1 MGRRRS
7 PGALGAPWRA
17 LSHDFGA
24 CGLPSMPHL
33 SKPWQLDLPR
43 LALSNEVRNFFWVLK
58 MTDVDLKVGI
68 FFAARAFRRCA
79 GPFNHF
85 QSSGLIAPPLPLSR
99 RSPPCS

>member
-1 MGRRRS
+1 MHLPSRCPMS

-68 FFAARAFRRCA
+68 FPAARAFRRCA
-79 GPFNHF
+79 GQFNHF
-85 QSSGLIAPPLPLSR
+85 R
-99 RSPPCS
+99 